1 MSILSAFS
9 IKPIFKNKVII
20 VKKMQI
26 QQNQKI
32 NLVKKILLPLLIFF
46 AGCTN
51 SPAPQETATKTDS
64 HVKHKKIAA
73 RAMVNPWTVNTY
85 ATKSGE
91 SAKRKYVRFD
101 TEGNFSNA
109 DIPNGYLYA
118 VIYVD
123 KVNAGI
129 FLHESGKT
137 SPAAKFSGPVT
148 ISMTNSAGD
157 VLKMTST
164 RGWNKSMG
172 ILIERNNSDY
182 SQFRIFLLQASGV
195 INVEIQDNDSS
206 VFHFDINAD
215 GFGKAFSQI

>member
-1 MSILSAFS
+1 
-9 IKPIFKNKVII
+9 
-20 VKKMQI
+20 MQI

-32 NLVKKILLPLLIFF
+32 NLMKKILLPLLIFF

-51 SPAPQETATKTDS
+51 SPVPQNTATKADS
-64 HVKHKKIAA
+64 HVKNKKTAP
-73 RAMVNPWTVNTY
+73 RTMVNPWTVNTY
-85 ATKSGE
+85 AAKSGE

-101 TEGNFSNA
+101 ADGNFSNA
-109 DIPNGYLYA
+109 ELSKGYLYA

-137 SPAAKFSGPVT
+137 SPAKKFSGPVRIT
-148 ISMTNSAGD
+148 MTNSAGE

-206 VFHFDINAD
+206 VYHFDINAD
-215 GFGKAFSQI
+215 GFGKAFSHI